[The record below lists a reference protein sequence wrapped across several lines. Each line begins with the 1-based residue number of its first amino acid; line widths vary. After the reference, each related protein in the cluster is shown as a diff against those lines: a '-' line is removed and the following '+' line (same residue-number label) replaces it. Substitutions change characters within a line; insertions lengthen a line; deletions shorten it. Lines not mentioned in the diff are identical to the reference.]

1 MLLPKADDK
10 YNVDHEHSGLLAPPD
25 EEKSLLT
32 RDCYGNRGKFAKETS
47 VTYSSIGDPSEQCDK
62 KMTKHAHTYTHLSYC
77 YLAAMGSVGFTS
89 NVFVSMVAPILPDTF
104 ISMGIPVACVGM
116 VFSMFPA
123 AILIFS
129 PLMKTLS
136 ERYGR
141 AVMLTFGL
149 LLQGV
154 GGIVFGYSIHLT
166 NYVGPNWILVLMLV
180 MRTLQGAGAAA
191 CNLAVFAMVADHF
204 KNNLGTV
211 MGLNEVI
218 IGIGFSLGPPIG
230 AILEAYGGF
239 HYPFLVASI
248 AIITTIPVSMTIDY
262 FEKKDAAAEE
272 ERNLVLL
279 PGEDN
284 VENQKHYINNDINK
298 NSEGKKGTHT
308 YTSLLTHQSFLIPSG
323 FLFLGTMMFGIIE
336 PIYTLHSKAFL
347 GFNQI
352 KTGYMLG
359 FLSFVYS
366 VFGVPSGWYADKKN
380 NHVKICF
387 YGGLL
392 SGFSFL
398 GFGLRPLEMNS
409 DLKLIMEFVLLFVF
423 GMGQAGILIP
433 TLPAMQ
439 TGCKAIG
446 NFVERKKLKNVEVE
460 TGDSSN
466 DTAIVVTL
474 FNIFQQGG
482 LIIGPILGASINE
495 FFGFQTAMLVGAVIT
510 LGYCSVTE
518 LVS

>member
-1 MLLPKADDK
+1 MLNYPPKIM
-10 YNVDHEHSGLLAPPD
+10 
-25 EEKSLLT
+25 
-32 RDCYGNRGKFAKETS
+32 
-47 VTYSSIGDPSEQCDK
+47 SI
-62 KMTKHAHTYTHLSYC
+62 
-77 YLAAMGSVGFTS
+77 
-89 NVFVSMVAPILPDTF
+89 
-104 ISMGIPVACVGM
+104 
-116 VFSMFPA
+116 
-123 AILIFS
+123 
-129 PLMKTLS
+129 
-136 ERYGR
+136 
-141 AVMLTFGL
+141 
-149 LLQGV
+149 
-154 GGIVFGYSIHLT
+154 
-166 NYVGPNWILVLMLV
+166 
-180 MRTLQGAGAAA
+180 QGAGAAA

-218 IGIGFSLGPPIG
+218 IGMGFTLGPPIG
-230 AILEAYGGF
+230 GILEAYGGF

-248 AIITTIPVSMTIDY
+248 AIIATIPISMSIDF
-262 FEKKDAAAEE
+262 FEKKDAASEKE
-272 ERNLVLL
+272 KYLVFL
-279 PGEDN
+279 PGEDD
-284 VENQKHYINNDINK
+284 VKNQKHYINNESNK
-298 NSEGKKGTHT
+298 NSGEGQKGTHT
-308 YTSLLTHQSFLIPSG
+308 YTSLLTHKSFLIPSG

-336 PIYTLHSKAFL
+336 PIYAMHIKAFL

-352 KTGYMLG
+352 KTGYMFG

-366 VFGVPSGWYADKKN
+366 VFGVPSGWYADKKK
-380 NHVKICF
+380 NHVKMCF

-398 GFGLRPLEMNS
+398 GFGLRPLKMNS

-446 NFVERKKLKNVEVE
+446 NFVERKRLKDVEVE
-460 TGDSSN
+460 TGDSSS
-466 DTAIVVTL
+466 DTALVVTL

-495 FFGFQTAMLVGAVIT
+495 YFGFQTAMLVGAVIT

-518 LVS
+518 FML